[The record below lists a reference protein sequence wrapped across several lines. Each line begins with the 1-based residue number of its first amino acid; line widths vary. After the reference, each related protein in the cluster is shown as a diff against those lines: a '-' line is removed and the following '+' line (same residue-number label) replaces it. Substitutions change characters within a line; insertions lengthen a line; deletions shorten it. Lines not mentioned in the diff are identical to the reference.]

1 MIGLFLGIFLLVVC
15 ILMLLF
21 AGGDIVG
28 MVGVLF
34 VVGIALWLIVTE
46 LNKKRRDR
54 RTSKKGEKCYAK
66 ILDCARTGNF
76 IGNKEEYK
84 VVTVLYVSSMQKRIF
99 QEETVG
105 FNHPE
110 KYPRNS
116 YFHVLYYEDDIN
128 VCDRVDEK
136 EIPQNILEV
145 LNDKEVDKEYD
156 EYVTKKMQEDA
167 EKRNKEIEK
176 AEKLAE
182 KIYKFDRIYTIV
194 AIYLF
199 SLFTAFITSYFSKM
213 FELLKNFS
221 NNMPLSFIYPV
232 VLIINLSLVVPI
244 VSSPEESRKR
254 EIFALIWFFSM
265 AFIMLQ
271 TAFFQ

>member
-15 ILMLLF
+15 VLMLIF

-28 MVGVLF
+28 TLGVLF
-34 VVGIALWLIVTE
+34 VVGISLWLIVTE
-46 LNKKRRDR
+46 LNKIKRDR
-54 RTSKKGEKCYAK
+54 KTSKKGEKCYAK

-76 IGNKEEYK
+76 IGTKEEYK
-84 VVTVLYVSSMQKRIF
+84 VVAVVYVSSMQKRLF
-99 QEETVG
+99 QEEVVG

-116 YFHVLYYEDDIN
+116 YFQVLYYENDIN

-136 EIPQNILEV
+136 EIPHNVLEILNSE
-145 LNDKEVDKEYD
+145 EVDKEYD
-156 EYVTKKMQEDA
+156 EYVTKKLQEDA
-167 EKRNKEIEK
+167 EKRNKEMEQ

-182 KIYKFDRIYTIV
+182 KFYKFDQIYTIV
-194 AIYLF
+194 AMYLF

-213 FELLKNFS
+213 FELLKDFS
-221 NNMPLSFIYPV
+221 NNMPLSIIYPI
-232 VLIINLSLVVPI
+232 VLLINLSLVVPI
-244 VSSPEESRKR
+244 VFSPEESRKR
-254 EIFALIWFFSM
+254 EIFALLWFFSM